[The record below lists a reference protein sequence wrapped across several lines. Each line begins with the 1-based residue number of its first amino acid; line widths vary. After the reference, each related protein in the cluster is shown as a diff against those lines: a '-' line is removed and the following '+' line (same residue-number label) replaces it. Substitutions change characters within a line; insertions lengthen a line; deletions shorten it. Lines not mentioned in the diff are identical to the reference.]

1 MLTRIEY
8 SKGPHPSL
16 FQINY
21 VLDNDYLTLL
31 GIKEYCSDVDSTARY
46 IAGMY
51 QIQPQTQTMTPVEME
66 TVRLIAKEVYDAIN
80 SERI

>member
-21 VLDNDYLTLL
+21 VLGNNYLTLL
-31 GIKEYCSDVDSTARY
+31 GLKEYCSDIDSTARY

-51 QIQPQTQTMTPVEME
+51 QIQTQTQTMTPVEME
-66 TVRLIAKEVYDAIN
+66 TVRLTAQGVYDAIN

>member
-21 VLDNDYLTLL
+21 VLGNDYLTLL
-31 GIKEYCSDVDSTARY
+31 GLKEYCSDVDSTARY

-66 TVRLIAKEVYDAIN
+66 TVRLTAKELYDAIN

>member
-21 VLDNDYLTLL
+21 VLANDYLTLL
-31 GIKEYCSDVDSTARY
+31 GLKEYCSDVDSTARY

-51 QIQPQTQTMTPVEME
+51 QIQTQTQTMTPVEMKM
-66 TVRLIAKEVYDAIN
+66 VRLTAKEVYDAIN

>member
-1 MLTRIEY
+1 MITNIEY

-21 VLDNDYLTLL
+21 VLGNDYLTLL
-31 GIKEYCSDVDSTARY
+31 GLKEYCSDVDSTARY
-46 IAGMY
+46 IADMY
-51 QIQPQTQTMTPVEME
+51 QIQTQTQTMTPVEME
-66 TVRLIAKEVYDAIN
+66 TVRLTAKEVYDAIN

>member
-21 VLDNDYLTLL
+21 VLGNEYLTLL
-31 GIKEYCSDVDSTARY
+31 GLKEYCSDIDSTAQY

-51 QIQPQTQTMTPVEME
+51 QNVAQTQTVTPVEME
-66 TVRLIAKEVYDAIN
+66 TVRLTAKEVYDAIN

>member
-1 MLTRIEY
+1 MITKIEY

-21 VLDNDYLTLL
+21 VLGNDYLTLL
-31 GIKEYCSDVDSTARY
+31 GLKEYCSDVDSTARY

-51 QIQPQTQTMTPVEME
+51 QIQTQTQTMTPVEME
-66 TVRLIAKEVYDAIN
+66 TVSLTAKEVYDAIN

>member
-1 MLTRIEY
+1 MITNIEY

-21 VLDNDYLTLL
+21 VLGNDYLTLL
-31 GIKEYCSDVDSTARY
+31 GLKEYCSDVDSTARY
-46 IAGMY
+46 IASMY
-51 QIQPQTQTMTPVEME
+51 QIQTQTQTMTPVEME
-66 TVRLIAKEVYDAIN
+66 TVRLTAKGVYDAIN

>member
-1 MLTRIEY
+1 MLTNIEY

-31 GIKEYCSDVDSTARY
+31 GLKEYCSDIDSTARY
-46 IAGMY
+46 IAGIY
-51 QIQPQTQTMTPVEME
+51 QNVALTHTMTPVEME
-66 TVRLIAKEVYDAIN
+66 TVRLTAKEVYDAIN

>member
-1 MLTRIEY
+1 MITKIEY

-21 VLDNDYLTLL
+21 VLGNDYLTLL
-31 GIKEYCSDVDSTARY
+31 GLKEYCSDIDSTARY
-46 IAGMY
+46 IAGIY
-51 QIQPQTQTMTPVEME
+51 QNVALTQTMTPVEME
-66 TVRLIAKEVYDAIN
+66 TVRLTAKEVYDAIN

>member
-1 MLTRIEY
+1 MITKIEY

-21 VLDNDYLTLL
+21 VFGNDYLTLL
-31 GIKEYCSDVDSTARY
+31 GLKEYCSDVDSTAQY

-51 QIQPQTQTMTPVEME
+51 QIQTQTQTMTPVEME
-66 TVRLIAKEVYDAIN
+66 TVRLTAKEVYDAIN

>member
-21 VLDNDYLTLL
+21 VLCNDYLTLL
-31 GIKEYCSDVDSTARY
+31 GLKEYCSDIDSTARY

-51 QIQPQTQTMTPVEME
+51 QNVAQTQTMTPVEME
-66 TVRLIAKEVYDAIN
+66 TVRLTAQGVYDAIN

>member
-21 VLDNDYLTLL
+21 VFGNDYLTLL
-31 GIKEYCSDVDSTARY
+31 GLKEYCSDVDSTARY

-51 QIQPQTQTMTPVEME
+51 QIQTQTQTMTPVEME
-66 TVRLIAKEVYDAIN
+66 TVHLTAKEVYDAIN

>member
-21 VLDNDYLTLL
+21 VLGNDYLTLL
-31 GIKEYCSDVDSTARY
+31 GLKEYCSDIDSKAQY

-51 QIQPQTQTMTPVEME
+51 QNVAQTQTVTPVEME
-66 TVRLIAKEVYDAIN
+66 TVRLTAKEVYDAIN